1 VTVVPVIYRNEYS
14 IVLTFKLLIT
24 YTVSIINVRETP
36 KGQSIMENLETLA
49 TLITRHRTK
58 TNKSKQK

>member
-1 VTVVPVIYRNEYS
+1 MTVVPVIYRNEYS
-14 IVLTFKLLIT
+14 IVLTFILLIT

-36 KGQSIMENLETLA
+36 KGQSIMENLEKLA

>member
-1 VTVVPVIYRNEYS
+1 MTVFPAIYRNEYS
-14 IVLTFKLLIT
+14 IVLTFKFLIT
-24 YTVSIINVRETP
+24 YTVSIINVRETS